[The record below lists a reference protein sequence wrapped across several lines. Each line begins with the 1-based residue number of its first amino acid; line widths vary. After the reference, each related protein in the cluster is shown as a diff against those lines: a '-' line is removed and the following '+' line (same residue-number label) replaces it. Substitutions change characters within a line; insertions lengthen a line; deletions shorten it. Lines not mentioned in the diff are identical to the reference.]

1 MSKKII
7 GVTVGTPISVSKIA
21 NELNPATE
29 GYVEEKILDLVQ
41 GRRIVRYADD
51 AEMAR
56 QAEFAVNAERDAHGT
71 VIHENYTSKS
81 EFISHLQDIDEGRT
95 RIVVKD
101 ANGNIPLLG
110 DDETTIQDR
119 LYVAV
124 SGAAVSNHLDDVLD
138 IIGRT
143 YATKDEVGDINTA
156 LDSILAIQNSLIG
169 GDA

>member
-41 GRRIVRYADD
+41 GRRIVRYADG
-51 AEMAR
+51 AEEAR
-56 QAEFAVNAERDAHGT
+56 QAEFAVTAEHDVKNQ
-71 VIHENYTSKS
+71 VIHKTYLQKD
-81 EFISHLQDIDEGRT
+81 EFNLHLQDLDEGKF
-95 RIVVKD
+95 VVKD
-101 ANGNIPLLG
+101 AKNAENA
-110 DDETTIQDR
+110 EFADR
-119 LYVAV
+119 ALWADNASIAYRDMF
-124 SGAAVSNHLDDVLD
+124 NNPIHE
-138 IIGRT
+138 T
-143 YATKDEVGDINTA
+143 YATKGEVGDINTA

>member
-21 NELNPATE
+21 DELNPATE
-29 GYVEEKILDLVQ
+29 GYVEEKILDIVQ
-41 GRRIVRYADD
+41 GRRVVQYSYNAQS
-51 AEMAR
+51 AESAYE
-56 QAEFAVNAERDAHGT
+56 AHHTERDAKDN
-71 VIHENYTSKS
+71 VIHETYTSKT
-81 EFISHLQDIDEGRT
+81 EFNSHLQDIDEGRT
-95 RIVVKD
+95 RVVVRD
-101 ANGNIPLLG
+101 SNGNIPLLG

-124 SGAAVSNHLDDVLD
+124 SGAAVSYHLDDVLD
-138 IIGRT
+138 NISMT

-156 LDSILAIQNSLIG
+156 LDSILAIQNTLIG